1 MRELS
6 SVMPFC
12 QFFGFLIYNSVR
24 FIYVS
29 FTFLFH
35 SLYPPRIAIIYAMPF
50 LPCHARHLW
59 HLIDF
64 KRIFFAITLVKSCHV
79 CHKNYKPLILKGFF
93 IVKCVMSLLYN
104 TVRQIIITSY
114 PPLLACTPLL
124 TCCWCV
130 LLAC

>member
-12 QFFGFLIYNSVR
+12 RFCHFLIYISVR
-24 FIYVS
+24 FVYVS

-35 SLYPPRIAIIYAMPF
+35 SLYPPRIARIPAMPF
-50 LPCHARHLW
+50 LPCHSCHSW
-59 HLIDF
+59 QVIDF
-64 KRIFFAITLVKSCHV
+64 KRFFLAKTLAKTCHV
-79 CHKNYKPLILKGFF
+79 CQQNAKLLILKGFF